1 MILDV
6 VQLGDPIL
14 REQCSP
20 VENVFD
26 DSVQTFIDNMIDT
39 LIDQKG
45 IGLAAPQVG
54 VSQQIFVVSPNQAF
68 SPPNDSIE
76 NGLVV
81 INPTIETLSTTITHE
96 WEGCLSIPGIRG
108 YTPRICDIQ
117 INYMNRLG
125 EIRTEQYHEFIAR
138 IFLHEFDHLQGTVFL
153 DLIKNTKT
161 DLMTDAV
168 YEYLLN
174 NQEVE

>member
-1 MILDV
+1 
-6 VQLGDPIL
+6 
-14 REQCSP
+14 
-20 VENVFD
+20 
-26 DSVQTFIDNMIDT
+26 
-39 LIDQKG
+39 
-45 IGLAAPQVG
+45 
-54 VSQQIFVVSPNQAF
+54 
-68 SPPNDSIE
+68 
-76 NGLVV
+76 
-81 INPTIETLSTTITHE
+81 
-96 WEGCLSIPGIRG
+96 
-108 YTPRICDIQ
+108 
-117 INYMNRLG
+117 MNRLG